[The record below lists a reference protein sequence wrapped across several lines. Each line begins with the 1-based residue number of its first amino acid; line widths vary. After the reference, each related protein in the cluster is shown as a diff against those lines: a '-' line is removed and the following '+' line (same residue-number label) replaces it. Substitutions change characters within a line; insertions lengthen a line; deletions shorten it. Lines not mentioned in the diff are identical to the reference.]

1 MHIVVAPDSFKGTAS
16 ASEAA
21 ASIATGVRQALPDA
35 TVTTLPMAD
44 GGEGT
49 AAVLAQAAAA
59 GGQPAETISLPTTDA
74 IGRLTQASYFLAG
87 TTAFIDV
94 AAATGL
100 PTVQDCLDPLHADSY
115 GTGVLIADAE
125 TRGATSIVLGLGGT
139 ASIDA
144 GMGILTALG
153 AAAHDARGYA
163 LPKGG
168 APLVQLD
175 HIDTAQ
181 LNIKAGMLDFTLL
194 ADTRATPVQAA
205 TMYGPQKGAQGE
217 QVALLA
223 GAMLQACEVTGAEA
237 DSKFFGAAGGLPIGL
252 SWLSR
257 TLWGTEEHIR
267 VLAGGTH
274 VAGALGLPEKIA
286 TADLV
291 ITGEG
296 RFDEQSLTGK
306 AVGTIAELA
315 REAGTPL
322 GIIAG
327 SFEHDINAYCAP
339 LSQEGS
345 TPQQLAA
352 AAKDIVQQL

>member
-1 MHIVVAPDSFKGTAS
+1 M
-16 ASEAA
+16 
-21 ASIATGVRQALPDA
+21 
-35 TVTTLPMAD
+35 
-44 GGEGT
+44 
-49 AAVLAQAAAA
+49 
-59 GGQPAETISLPTTDA
+59 
-74 IGRLTQASYFLAG
+74 
-87 TTAFIDV
+87 
-94 AAATGL
+94 
-100 PTVQDCLDPLHADSY
+100 
-115 GTGVLIADAE
+115 
-125 TRGATSIVLGLGGT
+125 
-139 ASIDA
+139 
-144 GMGILTALG
+144 
-153 AAAHDARGYA
+153 
-163 LPKGG
+163 PKGG

-237 DSKFFGAAGGLPIGL
+237 DSEFFGAAGGLPIGL

-315 REAGTPL
+315 REVGTPL